1 MKQLVKW
8 AKKVGDKMKK
18 YFYLFNYP
26 PEEHDLCTLEFKYL
40 FHENYQQCF
49 LTNKDIDVNTSVFI
63 KGKIDIWAMDKD
75 FEKLKEKVQKQKH
88 NYQEFKI
95 IYLKNPISHPN
106 YQETLDKCKEISWF
120 IDGSVNMAKPLHTIA
135 LTKVNDLWVI
145 GYYHHGVP
153 SWKKY
158 DDKPNTFSNSLD
170 IRLARTLINIAGEN
184 DISKTIIDPCC
195 GMGTVVLEGLALG
208 YSIKGF
214 DISRDIS
221 WKARCNLN
229 HFGFD
234 GMLITKDDIN
244 KHQGHYDVA
253 IIDIPYNLYTPI
265 TYQEQCAIIQS
276 ARRLCDKL
284 VLVSYEK
291 MDQEIK
297 EASFEIK
304 DRILRKK
311 TELVKFGRYIYV
323 CY

>member
-1 MKQLVKW
+1 MKQ
-8 AKKVGDKMKK
+8 

-26 PEEHDLCTLEFKYL
+26 PEEYDLSALEFKYL
-40 FHENYQQCF
+40 FHEEYQQCF
-49 LTNKDIDVNTSVFI
+49 ITNKDIDVNISVFM
-63 KGKIDIWAMDKD
+63 KGKIDIWAISSNFDD
-75 FEKLKEKVQKQKH
+75 LKEEVKRQNH
-88 NYQEFKI
+88 NYQDFKV
-95 IYLKNPISHPN
+95 IYLKNPISHPD
-106 YQETLDKCKEISWF
+106 YRETLDKCKDISWF
-120 IDGSVNMAKPLHTIA
+120 IAGSVNMSKPKHTIA
-135 LTKVNDLWVI
+135 LTKVNDLWII

-153 SWKKY
+153 TWKKY

-184 DISKTIIDPCC
+184 DRTKTMIDPCC

-214 DISRDIS
+214 DISR
-221 WKARCNLN
+221 KARCNLN

-244 KHQGHYDVA
+244 KHQGHYDIA

-265 TYQEQCAIIQS
+265 TYKEQCDIINS
-276 ARRLCDKL
+276 ARKLCNKL
-284 VLVSYEK
+284 VLVSYEQ

-297 EASFEIK
+297 QAGFKIK
-304 DRILRKK
+304 DCILRKK
-311 TELVKFGRYIYV
+311 TEFVKFGRYIYV

>member
-1 MKQLVKW
+1 MKQ
-8 AKKVGDKMKK
+8 

-26 PEEHDLCTLEFKYL
+26 PEEHDLCALEFKYL
-40 FHENYQQCF
+40 FHEEYQQCF
-49 LTNKDIDVNTSVFI
+49 ITNKDIDVNISVFI
-63 KGKIDIWAMDKD
+63 KGKIDIWAMSDD
-75 FEKLKEKVQKQKH
+75 FNEIKEQMKNQKH
-88 NYQEFKI
+88 DYQDFKV
-95 IYLKNPISHPN
+95 IYLKNPISHPD
-106 YQETLDKCKEISWF
+106 YQETLDKCKDISWF
-120 IDGSVNMAKPLHTIA
+120 IAGSVNMSKPKHTIA
-135 LTKVNDLWVI
+135 LTKVNDLWII

-184 DISKTIIDPCC
+184 DQTKTMIDPCC

-214 DISRDIS
+214 DISRYIS

-244 KHQGHYDVA
+244 KHQGHYDIA

-265 TYQEQCAIIQS
+265 TYKEQCDIINS
-276 ARRLCDKL
+276 ARKLCNKL
-284 VLVSYEK
+284 VLVSYEQ

-297 EASFEIK
+297 QAGFEIRN
-304 DRILRKK
+304 RILRKK
-311 TELVKFGRYIYV
+311 TEFVKFGRYIYV

>member
-1 MKQLVKW
+1 MKQ
-8 AKKVGDKMKK
+8 

-26 PEEHDLCTLEFKYL
+26 PEEYDLCALEFKYL
-40 FHENYQQCF
+40 FHEEYQQCF
-49 LTNKDIDVNTSVFI
+49 ITNKDIDVNISVFM
-63 KGKIDIWAMDKD
+63 KGKIDIWAISSNFDD
-75 FEKLKEKVQKQKH
+75 LKEEVKRQNHNHQDFKV
-88 NYQEFKI
+88 
-95 IYLKNPISHPN
+95 IYLKNPISHPD
-106 YQETLDKCKEISWF
+106 YQETLDKCKDISWF
-120 IDGSVNMAKPLHTIA
+120 ITGSVNMSKPKHTIA
-135 LTKVNDLWVI
+135 LTKVNDLWII

-184 DISKTIIDPCC
+184 DQTKTMIDPCC

-244 KHQGHYDVA
+244 KHQGHYDIA

-265 TYQEQCAIIQS
+265 TYKEQCDIINS
-276 ARRLCDKL
+276 ARKLCNKL
-284 VLVSYEK
+284 ILVSYEQ

-297 EASFEIK
+297 QAGFEIRN
-304 DRILRKK
+304 RILRKK
-311 TELVKFGRYIYV
+311 TEFVKFGRYIYV

>member
-1 MKQLVKW
+1 MKQ
-8 AKKVGDKMKK
+8 

-26 PEEHDLCTLEFKYL
+26 PEEYDLCALEFKYL
-40 FHENYQQCF
+40 FHEEYQQCF
-49 LTNKDIDVNTSVFI
+49 ITNKDIDVNISVFM
-63 KGKIDIWAMDKD
+63 KGKIDIWAISSNFDD
-75 FEKLKEKVQKQKH
+75 LKEEVKRQNH
-88 NYQEFKI
+88 NYQDFKV

-106 YQETLDKCKEISWF
+106 YQETLDKCKDISWF
-120 IDGSVNMAKPLHTIA
+120 IAGSVNMSKPKHTIA
-135 LTKVNDLWVI
+135 LTKVNDLLII
-145 GYYHHGVP
+145 GYYLLVVP

-184 DISKTIIDPCC
+184 DQTKTMIDPCC

-244 KHQGHYDVA
+244 KHQGHYDIA

-265 TYQEQCAIIQS
+265 TYKEQCDIINS
-276 ARRLCDKL
+276 ARKLCNKL
-284 VLVSYEK
+284 VLVSYEQ

-297 EASFEIK
+297 QAGFEIRN
-304 DRILRKK
+304 RILRKK
-311 TELVKFGRYIYV
+311 TEFVKFGRYIYV

>member
-1 MKQLVKW
+1 MKQ
-8 AKKVGDKMKK
+8 

-26 PEEHDLCTLEFKYL
+26 PEEYDLCALEFKYL
-40 FHENYQQCF
+40 FHEEYQQCF
-49 LTNKDIDVNTSVFI
+49 ITNKDINVNISVFM
-63 KGKIDIWAMDKD
+63 KGKIDVWAISSNFDD
-75 FEKLKEKVQKQKH
+75 LKEEVKRQNH
-88 NYQEFKI
+88 NYQDFKV
-95 IYLKNPISHPN
+95 IYLKNPISHPD
-106 YQETLDKCKEISWF
+106 YQETLDKCKDISWF
-120 IDGSVNMAKPLHTIA
+120 IAGSVNMSKPKHTIA
-135 LTKVNDLWVI
+135 LTKVNDLWII

-184 DISKTIIDPCC
+184 DQTKTMIDPCC

-244 KHQGHYDVA
+244 KHQGHYDIA

-265 TYQEQCAIIQS
+265 TYKEQCNIINS
-276 ARRLCDKL
+276 ARKLCNKL
-284 VLVSYEK
+284 V
-291 MDQEIK
+291 
-297 EASFEIK
+297 
-304 DRILRKK
+304 
-311 TELVKFGRYIYV
+311 
-323 CY
+323 

>member
-1 MKQLVKW
+1 MKQ
-8 AKKVGDKMKK
+8 

-26 PEEHDLCTLEFKYL
+26 PEEYDLCALEFKYL
-40 FHENYQQCF
+40 FHEEYQQCF
-49 LTNKDIDVNTSVFI
+49 ITNKDIDVNISVFM
-63 KGKIDIWAMDKD
+63 KGKIDIWAISSNFDD
-75 FEKLKEKVQKQKH
+75 LKEEVKRQNH
-88 NYQEFKI
+88 NYQDFKV
-95 IYLKNPISHPN
+95 IYLKNPISHPD
-106 YQETLDKCKEISWF
+106 YQETLDKCKDISWF
-120 IDGSVNMAKPLHTIA
+120 IAGSVNMSKPKHTIA
-135 LTKVNDLWVI
+135 LTKVNDLWI
-145 GYYHHGVP
+145 FGFYHHCVQ

-158 DDKPNTFSNSLD
+158 VDNQNTFSNSLD
-170 IRLARTLINIAGEN
+170 FRLARTLINIAGEN
-184 DISKTIIDPCC
+184 DQTKTMIDPCC

-244 KHQGHYDVA
+244 KHQGHYDIA

-265 TYQEQCAIIQS
+265 TYKEQCDIINS
-276 ARRLCDKL
+276 ARKLCNKL
-284 VLVSYEK
+284 VLVSYEQ

-297 EASFEIK
+297 QAGFEIRN
-304 DRILRKK
+304 RILRKK
-311 TELVKFGRYIYV
+311 TEFVKFGRYIYV

>member
-1 MKQLVKW
+1 M
-8 AKKVGDKMKK
+8 
-18 YFYLFNYP
+18 
-26 PEEHDLCTLEFKYL
+26 
-40 FHENYQQCF
+40 
-49 LTNKDIDVNTSVFI
+49 
-63 KGKIDIWAMDKD
+63 
-75 FEKLKEKVQKQKH
+75 
-88 NYQEFKI
+88 
-95 IYLKNPISHPN
+95 
-106 YQETLDKCKEISWF
+106 
-120 IDGSVNMAKPLHTIA
+120 
-135 LTKVNDLWVI
+135 
-145 GYYHHGVP
+145 
-153 SWKKY
+153 
-158 DDKPNTFSNSLD
+158 
-170 IRLARTLINIAGEN
+170 
-184 DISKTIIDPCC
+184 
-195 GMGTVVLEGLALG
+195 
-208 YSIKGF
+208 
-214 DISRDIS
+214 
-221 WKARCNLN
+221 N